1 MTSTLSLPHAIKAL
15 AFGLCGLHAS
25 LALAAAP
32 QNPWAAMARADA
44 DFINDWIER
53 QSISAVYPANGDF
66 NAKLATA
73 RRTFDAESMRVDSYA
88 GYRHALG
95 HFVGSLQDLH
105 LVLRHTLTPSTY
117 QWPGFMAAYRGGR
130 YLVATQGSEL
140 AGQEIK
146 QCDGQPM
153 DALVGRVATYEQ
165 LIAGVESTKVRAAPL
180 VFRDAGSPFVP
191 RPRSCRIGGRDVAL
205 DWQTVAASRFAA
217 DMRSAIAFTDRV
229 TGVTPFGADGSWVRM
244 GIFHMQTQA
253 EGKAFKQLMADAPAL
268 RDKSVIVLD
277 VRGNGGGSYEW
288 FMGFLR
294 ALYGKE
300 YADYHA
306 RSRLEISHVYR
317 TTPEIMAFFAADKAA
332 ETGEL
337 IPPVDGKVFDKGY
350 VKYRQAVEA
359 GKTVFVTPPNARGIP
374 KPAREPVNPVK
385 ARVLLLTDYNCA
397 SACMVFVDELKRF
410 PGVEQVG
417 VETSVDSRTG
427 TGFGAPLPSKNGV
440 IEVPVVTRDGRERG
454 DNIPHRP
461 SRVFSGNIFDTAAV
475 KAWISEEILGGKA
488 EARHDRTG
496 LHPSSAAGK

>member
-1 MTSTLSLPHAIKAL
+1 MTRTLSLKAL
-15 AFGLCGLHAS
+15 AFGLCSLQAT
-25 LALAAAP
+25 LALAAPP

-44 DFINDWIER
+44 DFIHEWIER
-53 QSISAVYPANGDF
+53 QSISAVYPADGAF
-66 NAKLATA
+66 KAQLARA
-73 RRTFDAESMRVDSYA
+73 RSAFDADSARVDSYA

-95 HFVGSLQDLH
+95 SFVGSLQDLH
-105 LVLRHTLTPSTY
+105 LTLRHSLTPSSY
-117 QWPGFMAAYRGGR
+117 GWPGFMAVYRGGR
-130 YLVATQGSEL
+130 YLVATQGSDL
-140 AGQEIK
+140 AGQEIT

-153 DALVGRVATYEQ
+153 DALVRRVATYEQ
-165 LIAGVESTKVRAAPL
+165 LIAGLESTKARAAPL

-191 RPRSCRIGGRDVAL
+191 RPRSCRIGGRDIVL
-205 DWQTVAASRFAA
+205 DWQPVAASRFAA
-217 DMRSAIAFTDRV
+217 DMRSAIAYTDRV
-229 TGVTPFGADGSWVRM
+229 TGITPFGADGAWVRL
-244 GIFHMQTQA
+244 GIFDMQTQA

-277 VRGNGGGSYEW
+277 VRGNGGGPYEW

-294 ALYGKE
+294 ALYGKD

-317 TTPEIMAFFAADKAA
+317 VTPEIMAFFGEHEAA

-337 IPPVDGKVFDKGY
+337 VPPADGTPFDKGN

-359 GKTVFVTPPNARGIP
+359 GKTVLVTPPNARAIP

-397 SACMVFVDELKRF
+397 SACIVFVDELKRF

-440 IEVPVVTRDGRERG
+440 IEVPVVTRDGRARG
-454 DNIPHRP
+454 DNIPQRP
-461 SRVFSGNIFDTAAV
+461 SRIFSGNILDTTAV
-475 KAWISEEILGGKA
+475 KAWIGEQILGGKMGA
-488 EARHDRTG
+488 HPDRTG
-496 LHPSSAAGK
+496 PPPSSAAAK